1 MSYLPQPPRAWSR
14 VQQIPYCT
22 DPIDTSSTLYNPLT
36 NSTITPANA
45 NLFNQILYKANILQY
60 KNNSSNLSKNQRFAQ
75 IAKGKWVGKKAY
87 GTQGI
92 TYTNPNTS
100 GLYRANAFAISP
112 NTIPGF
118 VNNVS
123 GPYQTGI
130 PNPNGCPNDDT
141 ILTQGNLICNTLA
154 NPCTNKIIKRYTVKK
169 WHSITASNVPG
180 FSNPNVIK
188 ELYWDNRIQTYLPRV
203 RRTMNNSGNKWPQNY
218 NSFVSACLPT
228 SNLGNVLD
236 DVANKVDAKT
246 DTTTTNTL
254 SIDLTNTI
262 QFKQI
267 MSLLNSSQISLE
279 NGNNV
284 TVDSFLSQLV
294 PLVNSLS
301 DYVISLEPRTNNQTS
316 VVPSNNNSNRMVSS
330 STESGELNQL
340 NNQLVDQLNLLI
352 TNDSIQGNNNSNRM
366 VSSSTESGELNQLNN
381 QLVDQLNLLIT
392 NDSIQGN
399 NNDIYTK
406 MNEIYTIRDVVN
418 TLNSDILSKSLE
430 GVLGRLYE
438 NVGKDIKE
446 YTSKYSLG
454 EDLTDVFTYTVY
466 RTLSVELFKE
476 SFPSSPNYTY
486 IYDLIV
492 SCLEGL
498 YKSVIRDRE
507 YNAEIKTL
515 HRIIDD
521 LKNISSGH
529 LLDASATVDAVALV
543 RPEIKVYVSRYGFP
557 EGGVFESDK
566 LATII
571 AELAVSPQTP
581 PQ

>member
-228 SNLGNVLD
+228 SNLSNVLD
-236 DVANKVDAKT
+236 DVANKVDQGS
-246 DTTTTNTL
+246 D
-254 SIDLTNTI
+254 I
-262 QFKQI
+262 
-267 MSLLNSSQISLE
+267 SS
-279 NGNNV
+279 
-284 TVDSFLSQLV
+284 
-294 PLVNSLS
+294 
-301 DYVISLEPRTNNQTS
+301 
-316 VVPSNNNSNRMVSS
+316 NSN
-330 STESGELNQL
+330 
-340 NNQLVDQLNLLI
+340 
-352 TNDSIQGNNNSNRM
+352 
-366 VSSSTESGELNQLNN
+366 
-381 QLVDQLNLLIT
+381 
-392 NDSIQGN
+392 
-399 NNDIYTK
+399 
-406 MNEIYTIRDVVN
+406 
-418 TLNSDILSKSLE
+418 SLE
-430 GVLGRLYE
+430 GVLGSLYE

-446 YTSKYSLG
+446 YTDKYSLG
-454 EDLTDVFTYTVY
+454 ENLTDIFTYTVY

-486 IYDLIV
+486 IYEIIV

-507 YNAEIKTL
+507 YNDEIKAL
-515 HRIIDD
+515 NRIIDD
-521 LKNISSGH
+521 LRNISSRP
-529 LLDASATVDAVALV
+529 LLDASATVDAVALI

-581 PQ
+581 PQQTCKNT

>member
-246 DTTTTNTL
+246 GTTTTNTL
-254 SIDLTNTI
+254 YVDLTNTI

-267 MSLLNSSQISLE
+267 MSLLNSSKISLD

-284 TVDSFLSQLV
+284 TVDNFLSQLV

-316 VVPSNNNSNRMVSS
+316 VVPSNNNSN
-330 STESGELNQL
+330 T
-340 NNQLVDQLNLLI
+340 
-352 TNDSIQGNNNSNRM
+352 M

-430 GVLGRLYE
+430 GVLGSLYE

-446 YTSKYSLG
+446 YTDKYSLG
-454 EDLTDVFTYTVY
+454 DNLTDVFTYTVY

-507 YNAEIKTL
+507 YNDEIKTL

-529 LLDASATVDAVALV
+529 LLDASATVNAVALV